1 MKMLLFA
8 TAFALCSSG
17 VIAQQPTG
25 NEITI
30 IIGPV
35 TVSAQTIN
43 TDSYTTKARG
53 NVRFELKTSM
63 IKLDAD
69 ELEMVVERETGLV
82 ELVAKGHVRSVVQL
96 SDGSTRTRETDKLEL
111 KARFNPK

>member
-1 MKMLLFA
+1 MRTFLFA
-8 TAFALCSSG
+8 ALCAMYASLAM
-17 VIAQQPTG
+17 AQQPTG

-43 TDSYTTKARG
+43 TDSYTTRARG
-53 NVRFELKTSM
+53 NVHFDLKSSLK
-63 IKLDAD
+63 IEAD

-82 ELVAKGHVRSVVQL
+82 ELIAKGRVRSTAQL
-96 SDGSTRTRETDKLEL
+96 PDGSTKTTESEKLEL
-111 KARFNPK
+111 KARFTPK

>member
-1 MKMLLFA
+1 MKTVLFA
-8 TAFALCSSG
+8 VAFAMCAGLAT
-17 VIAQQPTG
+17 AQQSTG

-53 NVRFELKTSM
+53 NVHFELKSSM
-63 IKLDAD
+63 IKLEAD

-82 ELVAKGHVRSVVQL
+82 EVVAKGRVRSSVQL
-96 SDGSTRTRETDKLEL
+96 PDGSTRTSETNKLEL
-111 KARFNPK
+111 KARFTPK